1 MIEIPQ
7 FSADELK
14 GIIELFGREGVP
26 LDFAG
31 VTTHFGG
38 QGGVTEFRLLVE
50 EADLVQSLTLLMDH
64 FGISPEVT
72 EPYEGLCP
80 ACETAINGA
89 VECPDCGLS
98 LSVGTPE
105 SIRRHPFYAFLQSKG
120 VLPNAVEET

>member
-7 FSADELK
+7 FTADELK
-14 GIIELFGREGVP
+14 GIIHLFGQNGVP
-26 LDFAG
+26 LDCKG

-64 FGISPEVT
+64 FGISPQVT
-72 EPYEGLCP
+72 EPYEGPCP
-80 ACETAINGA
+80 ACETDVKGA

-105 SIRRHPFYAFLQSKG
+105 SIRRHPFYAFLQSKDMLPG
-120 VLPNAVEET
+120 VAP